1 MEAFRKK
8 IAERIEAGDKLK
20 DIAMRFSINVK
31 TVYKVRDMMN
41 NGDTSQRHSNLS
53 KIEETRALIAQDPST
68 SIRML
73 SRDVEVP
80 EKTERALEGG
90 LGSESLAKTRV
101 DRCRKIKNFIK
112 NDLKGRI
119 IVFSDE
125 KTFSVDKYTN
135 RRNDRY
141 ISTSTK
147 SADPEISDDARLR
160 GLNGK
165 AFPPIWFDGSVNAT
179 TGHYG
184 HNGYI
189 WTQDGAPAHTS
200 KAIQK
205 YLENKLGSKGFW
217 SKEMWPPSSPNLNP
231 LDFSIWQHIENKAC
245 GVYHSNISDLKA
257 TVNDVWAAMDETY
270 IRKSCSDFRSAST
283 SALMLKGPFSRNEL

>member
-1 MEAFRKK
+1 MREL
-8 IAERIEAGDKLK
+8 LK
-20 DIAMRFSINVK
+20 EDS
-31 TVYKVRDMMN
+31 
-41 NGDTSQRHSNLS
+41 
-53 KIEETRALIAQDPST
+53 
-68 SIRML
+68 
-73 SRDVEVP
+73 
-80 EKTERALEGG
+80 G
-90 LGSESLAKTRV
+90 LKSLAKTRVQMLTSLQHEKRV

-125 KTFSVDKYTN
+125 KTFSVDKDTS

-141 ISTSTK
+141 IRTSTK
-147 SADPEISDDARLR
+147 SSDPEIRFVPRSKHPQKAMMLGFMGSD
-160 GLNGK
+160 GK

-179 TGHYG
+179 TYQKALVKHVFPVLEATYG

-189 WTQDGAPAHTS
+189 WSQDGAPAHTS

-205 YLENKLGSKGFW
+205 YLKDKLGSTGFW

-270 IRKSCSDFRSAST
+270 IRKSCSDFRKRLNLCIDAEGSIFE
-283 SALMLKGPFSRNEL
+283 K